1 MKEDLAMNINQ
12 AEKDNLYKG
21 LGLFLEAFRPFLVS
35 VLMRKAGENW
45 VGEFEHTLSPQQLEN
60 WNEGLRNGT
69 PPEALIDFHHFKY
82 FAIKNKDL
90 LKPDFGKKVNDVP
103 NWLNEIADV
112 RHKIAHFKE
121 IEEDEAAKAWIHMK
135 AIARLLK
142 MDELEA
148 EIVKLRDSKAA
159 EQKAKSK
166 KPEAAPSPS
175 ASGVTMPWFRVVT
188 PHLDIRQGRLDE
200 SVFAANLAEVALGG
214 GREIYSNPVVFFSKT
229 YFTSGIK
236 TIAKTVIKG
245 LNGTEDAENR
255 VMSLQTGFGGGKT
268 HTLISLYHICKWG
281 RKAAES
287 ESVSELLSYTGKPEF
302 ESANIAVFTNTTN
315 DPVQGR
321 QVDGITI
328 STLWGELAY
337 QLGGK
342 AAYEIIRKND
352 EQLISPAGLFKQ
364 VLAAAKPALILI
376 DELADYCVKAS
387 GRKVGNS
394 TLGDQTVSFMQE
406 LTQAVSESENCVAII
421 TLPAS
426 ATEVGNTAQAHQILS
441 SLEQRVRRVG
451 SDTKPVADEEIYE
464 VIRRRLFEDIGDAA
478 QVEAVA
484 SKYLQMYQENW
495 MELPPHATKADYKE
509 KIKKSY
515 PFHPE
520 LIDVFRVRWASSH
533 TFQRTRGV
541 LRLLAAI
548 VSDLWKRQN
557 SLTGSNLLIDTGD
570 VNFANLDALSGQL
583 KSLFGNAFEAVITA
597 DVSGSTSNAFKID
610 ENKPQFRQ
618 WCLAQSIASTVLLN
632 SFGSDGA
639 NKGVSIPDLKLNLLE
654 PDGFNHNS
662 INGALDE
669 LEAAAYYLYYAQSGT
684 NRRFWFHT
692 KPNINILINQVKND
706 IATADIE
713 AEILRRINE
722 KSRYVQPFNVL
733 VNPAGDV
740 PEQTRLTLVIL
751 SPQHRADGNN
761 LADNTKKFVEQVATK
776 KGNSERIYRN
786 TMLFLAPSEYGRI
799 QLIVAIKDYL
809 ACKKISDDYGSQ
821 LERDQKEDLRKK
833 IEEAS
838 KQAEVALVNAYSTV
852 LKHSVKNGFDSLTVK
867 QFKETFDGQINYQV
881 FSALKDEEWLLDSVG
896 LGTLR
901 NNNLLPTVEVP
912 IKAKDV
918 YEAFIRFDDKPMIT
932 DAEAVRKSL
941 IKYCYEGAFCIAS
954 SDGKEFT
961 KFYLKENV
969 PFLDVNDPNYWLVD
983 KSLKPAEAPT
993 SPTEGIDAV
1002 PTPSQKADTVTDEG
1016 EISQKKDGDR
1026 VREFRSIT
1034 ISGRVPLER
1043 YTELFNYFITP
1054 FAMGGNKIEIE
1065 VSFKIASS
1073 ESSPLDE
1080 SKQQYKSAKE
1090 AAKQLGLSFEEE
1102 TK

>member
-1 MKEDLAMNINQ
+1 MNINQ
-12 AEKDNLYKG
+12 TEKDNLYKG

-35 VLMRKAGENW
+35 VLMRKAGDDW
-45 VGEFEHTLSPQQLEN
+45 VGEFENTLSPPQRDN

-90 LKPDFGKKVNDVP
+90 LKADFGKKVNDVP
-103 NWLNEIADV
+103 NWLSEIADV

-121 IEEDEAAKAWIHMK
+121 IDEDEAAKAWIHMK
-135 AIARLLK
+135 AIAKLLK
-142 MDELEA
+142 MDELET
-148 EIVKLRDSKAA
+148 EIVKLKENKAA

-166 KPEAAPSPS
+166 KAEAAPPAST
-175 ASGVTMPWFRVVT
+175 SGVTMPWFRIVT

-229 YFTSGIK
+229 HFTSGIK
-236 TIAKTVIKG
+236 TIARTVIKG

-287 ESVSELLSYTGKPEF
+287 ETVGELLNYTGKPQF

-342 AAYEIIRKND
+342 EAYEIVRKND

-364 VLAAAKPALILI
+364 VLARAKPALILI

-394 TLGDQTVSFMQE
+394 SLADQTISFMQE
-406 LTQAVSESENCVAII
+406 LTQAVSESENCVAIL

-426 ATEVGNTAQAHQILS
+426 PAEVGNTAQAHQILT

-451 SDTKPVADEEIYE
+451 ADTKPVADEEIYE

-478 QVEAVA
+478 QIEAVA

-495 MELPPHATKADYKE
+495 MEMPPHATKSDYKE

-557 SLTGSNLLIDTGD
+557 SLTGANLLIDTGD

-618 WCLAQSIASTVLLN
+618 WGLAQAIASTVLLN

-639 NKGVSIPDLKLNLLE
+639 NKGVSVSDIKLNLLE

-706 IATADIE
+706 IQTPDIE

-722 KSRYVQPFNVL
+722 KSRLVQPFNVL
-733 VNPAGDV
+733 VNPVGDV
-740 PEQTRLTLVIL
+740 PEQTKLSLVVL
-751 SPQHRADGNN
+751 SPQHRADSNN
-761 LADNTKKFVEQVATK
+761 VADNTKKYVEQIATK
-776 KGNSERIYRN
+776 KGGSERIYRN
-786 TMLFLAPSEYGRI
+786 TMLFLAPSEYG
-799 QLIVAIKDYL
+799 LIHLVVAVKDYL
-809 ACKKISDDYGSQ
+809 ACKKISDDYSSQ
-821 LERDQKEDLRKK
+821 LERDQKEELRKK
-833 IEEAS
+833 IEDAG
-838 KQAEVALVNAYSTV
+838 KQAEVALVNAYSAI
-852 LKHSVKNGFDSLTVK
+852 LKHSVKQGIDLLTVK
-867 QFKETFDGQINYQV
+867 QFKETFDGQINYNV
-881 FSALKDEEWLLDSVG
+881 FSALKEEEWLLDSVG

-901 NNNLLPTVEVP
+901 NNNLLPTVDRPV
-912 IKAKDV
+912 KVKDA

-954 SDGKEFT
+954 GDGKEFT

-969 PFLDVNDPNYWLVD
+969 PFLDVNDSNYWLVD
-983 KSLKPAEAPT
+983 KSLKPVDTPISAGAIVGPAPT
-993 SPTEGIDAV
+993 IPREEESITDAEKD
-1002 PTPSQKADTVTDEG
+1002 TKAGD
-1016 EISQKKDGDR
+1016 KDG
-1026 VREFRSIT
+1026 VKEFKSIT
-1034 ISGRVPLER
+1034 ISGSVPLER
-1043 YTELFNYFITP
+1043 YTELFNYFISP
-1054 FAMGGNKIEIE
+1054 FAMSGNKIEIQ
-1065 VSFKIASS
+1065 VSFKIVST
-1073 ESSPLDE
+1073 ENSPLTE
-1080 SKQQYKSAKE
+1080 SKQQYKSARE
-1090 AAKQLGLSFEEE
+1090 AAKQLGLDFQEER
-1102 TK
+1102 TS